1 MRPPRRLRHGE
12 EATLVEHLD
21 ELRSRILIS
30 LAALVVGTVVAF
42 AFQHKLLHVLVQP
55 LPAKRRHLLTL
66 GVAEPFLVTFKIAI
80 WTGLGLAFPVVLWQI
95 WGFFAPAVQE
105 RSQRLVMGFV
115 AFSSTLLAGGVVFAY
130 YVVLPA
136 ALKFLTSYNDQTYN
150 IQIRAS
156 DYFSF
161 VLLTLVGVGVVFEL
175 PIFVLA
181 LVRLGVL
188 TSRRLR
194 HTRRLGY
201 FIVACV
207 AVALPGVDPVTTT
220 LEAIP
225 LFVLYEGS
233 IWLSVLLERVWM
245 RDADAWTSTP
255 DDDESDE
262 PDEWTPE
269 PDDETEDLDEL

>member
-30 LAALVVGTVVAF
+30 LATLVVGTVVAF
-42 AFQHKLLHVLVQP
+42 VFQHRILHALIQP
-55 LPAKRRHLLTL
+55 LPPKRQHLLTL
-66 GVAEPFLVTFKIAI
+66 GVAEPFLVTFKICI
-80 WTGLGLAFPVVLWQI
+80 WAGLGLAFPVVLWQI
-95 WGFFAPAVQE
+95 WGFFAPAVAE

-115 AFSSTLLAGGVVFAY
+115 AFSSGLLAGGVVFAY
-130 YVVLPA
+130 YAVLPA
-136 ALKFLTSYNDQTYN
+136 ALKFLTSYNDATYN

-156 DYFSF
+156 DYFGF

-175 PIFVLA
+175 PVFVLA

-188 TSRRLR
+188 TSNRLR

-201 FIVACV
+201 FIVAVV
-207 AVALPGVDPVTTT
+207 AVALPGIDPVTTT
-220 LEAIP
+220 LEAVP

-233 IWLSVLLERVWM
+233 IWLSVFMERYWM
-245 RDADAWTSTP
+245 SKP
-255 DDDESDE
+255 DEFHEFEE
-262 PDEWTPE
+262 PDE
-269 PDDETEDLDEL
+269 L

>member
-30 LAALVVGTVVAF
+30 LATLIVGTIVAF
-42 AFQHKLLHVLVQP
+42 VFQHQILHWLSQP
-55 LPAKRRHLLTL
+55 LPPARRKQGLLTL
-66 GVAEPFLVTFKIAI
+66 GVAEPFLVTFKISI
-80 WTGLGLAFPVVLWQI
+80 WAGLGLAFPVVLWQI
-95 WGFFAPAVQE
+95 WGFFAPAVAE
-105 RSQRLVMGFV
+105 RSQRLVAAFV
-115 AFSSTLLAGGVVFAY
+115 AFSSALLGCGVVFAY

-136 ALKFLTSYNDQTYN
+136 ALKFLTSYNEQSFN
-150 IQIRAS
+150 IQIRAT
-156 DYFSF
+156 DYYNF

-175 PIFVLA
+175 PVFVLA

-188 TSRRLR
+188 TSQRLR

-201 FIVACV
+201 FIVAAV
-207 AVALPGVDPVTTT
+207 AVALPGIDPVTTT

-233 IWLSVLLERVWM
+233 IWLSVLMERYWM
-245 RDADAWTSTP
+245 RAPSEP
-255 DDDESDE
+255 DDFHEFEESDE
-262 PDEWTPE
+262 
-269 PDDETEDLDEL
+269 L